1 MKATWKR
8 WKKRLQESSED
19 AAGAPFAK
27 RRPHTPAKNLK
38 KNKGQCAAGKFLKE
52 SRGNFFQKV
61 SFGASP
67 LGVSFVS
74 FSLRL
79 RSQRKAGKD
88 SDDGKER
95 GTLRQAG
102 GYGILPYGVRFVS
115 EKRVTIGR
123 PKGPSRR
130 EPLLTQSVT
139 VGGGAKGNFLK
150 KVSFGILQKL
160 SATVAG
166 KWGMVWENRQVF
178 TACPPDFPQVF
189 QLFTAFPSVFHKRHF
204 SPDLFLSFSFFSPA
218 ERFSR
223 LNVSVVS
230 RF

>member
-1 MKATWKR
+1 M
-8 WKKRLQESSED
+8 
-19 AAGAPFAK
+19 
-27 RRPHTPAKNLK
+27 
-38 KNKGQCAAGKFLKE
+38 KE

-123 PKGPSRR
+123 PKGPLP
-130 EPLLTQSVT
+130 E
-139 VGGGAKGNFLK
+139 GASGLF
-150 KVSFGILQKL
+150 QKL

-166 KWGMVWENRQVF
+166 KRGMLWENRQVF

-189 QLFTAFPSVFHKRHF
+189 QLFTVFPSVFHKRQF

-230 RF
+230 CF